1 MWMMTKINIKADCGN
16 APKREFLKSFRI
28 AMAEANEFF
37 LLNRVTDDIVWSI
50 VGDRVVTGKKSYAV
64 ALKKIL
70 KTNVEE
76 LTLFQILSHGK
87 EGAVNGTIKTKNG
100 DVLEFSD
107 FYTFEGAKGDT
118 IKSITTYLVKT
129 K

>member
-1 MWMMTKINIKADCGN
+1 MTKINIKTDCGN
-16 APKREFLKSFRI
+16 APKREFLKDFRI
-28 AMAEANEFF
+28 AMAEANEIF
-37 LLNRVTDDIVWSI
+37 LLNSVTDDIVWSI

-64 ALKKIL
+64 ALNKIL

-87 EGAVNGTIKTKNG
+87 EGAVNGAIKTKNG
-100 DVLEFSD
+100 DVLEFSE
-107 FYTFEGAKGDT
+107 FYTFKGAKGDK